1 DGDGF
6 ICSLEEQG
14 GLIVTTR
21 PGIYAAGCASGP
33 KDIPDS
39 VAEGSGAASLA
50 LRFVTDRSWPEEP
63 EIEPME
69 DIDIPQVGVFVCHCG
84 SNIAGV
90 VNIERV
96 IEASKDMPDVVF
108 TSAQMFSCAGNTQKE
123 IEDAIREHGINRVVI
138 AACSPKTHES
148 IFRGVLIRAGL
159 NPFLL
164 EMSNIRNMDS
174 WVHKFDKEAATV
186 KAIDMVSMAVE
197 KARKLEPLEIS
208 HLPLTQR
215 VLVVGGGIAGM
226 SAAAALAHQGFE
238 THLIEKTDRLGGTL
252 NQLHRIAPADI
263 PAEDLLQAKI
273 KDLEASGAY
282 VHLGTTIET
291 IGGYVGSFTAL
302 LDDEQTLD
310 VGAVVIATGSV
321 PYVPQEFSYGS
332 NSKVIT
338 NLDLESILERETL
351 EAEKITF
358 LSCVGSRQEGKGCS
372 RYCCTSMIAQAL
384 QLREM
389 GKKVRIVAKDIRT
402 YSRQAE
408 ELYEH
413 AMSAGVQFFR
423 YDADRPPQDAITFQ
437 DEYVE
442 LDDEFLGVKVR
453 IPTELL
459 VLVVGLRPQEDALSD
474 QLKLSHSEDGFLMEL
489 HPKLGPAETANQGI
503 YLAGAAQGAK
513 DVRESVA
520 QALAASGKAGALL
533 SRGVIEKEPLTAVV
547 NEELCIGCMRCVK
560 VCPYNA
566 IEATGPVGEGK
577 VIILEAACMGCGT
590 CAAEC
595 NFDAID
601 MPYFTKSQIMAQVD
615 AALAEKA
622 EEKCLVFTCNWC
634 SYAGADL
641 AGIEKRQYPTS
652 ARIIRT
658 MCSARFEEDFVAR
671 AFEQGAGAVLIT
683 GCRLTDTG
691 SDCHY
696 NFANRLTW
704 KRFKHWQRKYE
715 RKGIEP
721 DRLQLQWISAAE
733 GKEFAEKIAE
743 MDEVIQKISETL
755 TTEGAD

>member
-1 DGDGF
+1 
-6 ICSLEEQG
+6 
-14 GLIVTTR
+14 
-21 PGIYAAGCASGP
+21 
-33 KDIPDS
+33 

-69 DIDIPQVGVFVCHCG
+69 NIDVPRVGVFVCHCG

-90 VNIERV
+90 VDVDRV
-96 IEASKDMPDVVF
+96 IEVAKNMPDVIY
-108 TSAQMFSCAGNTQKE
+108 TSGQMFSCAGNTQKE
-123 IEDAIREHGINRVVI
+123 IEDAIREHEINRVVI

-186 KAIDMVSMAVE
+186 KAVDMVSMAVE
-197 KARKLEPLEIS
+197 KARILEPLEIS
-208 HLPLTQR
+208 LLPLTKR
-215 VLVVGGGIAGM
+215 VLVIGGGIAGM

-238 THLIEKTDRLGGTL
+238 THLLEKEDRLGGAL

-263 PAEDLLQAKI
+263 PAADLLQAKT
-273 KDLEASGAY
+273 KDLEASGAHI
-282 VHLGTTIET
+282 HLSTTAVT
-291 IGGYVGSFTAL
+291 IGGYVGNFTAL

-310 VGAVVIATGSV
+310 VGAVVIATGSA
-321 PYVPQEFSYGS
+321 PYIPDEFSYGS

-338 NLDLESILERETL
+338 NLELESILDRDTL
-351 EAEKITF
+351 KAEKITF
-358 LSCVGSRQEGKGCS
+358 ISCVGSRQDGKGCS

-384 QLREM
+384 QLRKM

-408 ELYEH
+408 ELYER

-423 YDADRPPQDAITFQ
+423 YDGDCPPQDAITFLE
-437 DEYVE
+437 DCVE
-442 LDDEFLGVKVR
+442 LDDELLGAKVR
-453 IPTELL
+453 IPTDLL
-459 VLVVGLRPQEDALSD
+459 VLVVGLRPQEDTLSD
-474 QLKLSHSEDGFLMEL
+474 QLKLPHSEDGFLMEL

-503 YLAGAAQGAK
+503 YLAGVAQGAK

-547 NEELCIGCMRCVK
+547 NEELCIGCMLCVK
-560 VCPYNA
+560 VCPYTA
-566 IEATGPVGEGK
+566 IEPTGPVKEGK
-577 VIILEAACMGCGT
+577 VRILEAACMGCGT

-622 EEKCLVFTCNWC
+622 HEKCLVFTCNWC

-652 ARIIRT
+652 ALIIRT

-696 NFANRLTW
+696 NFANKFTW

-715 RKGIEP
+715 RKGIQP
-721 DRLQLQWISAAE
+721 DRLQLKWISAAE

-743 MDEVIQKISETL
+743 MDEVVREFSKEAL